1 MTSSTIWRLLLL
13 TALYGAN
20 IDAVSPPSEGFV
32 QPAPNVA
39 LRGIPTQSS
48 TMSYYGSAQNSND
61 GSLARNYLRAQ
72 CSYTKQDEGP
82 WWMVDLK
89 KPHKIMSVAITNRI
103 LECCR
108 ERIFGAEIRIGNDPS
123 KGGTSNPS
131 CGVISSIESGETL
144 SFSCQGMTGQYVTIT
159 IPGRAEHLVLCE
171 VQVFGFPAG
180 SEDKATVPEVLK
192 TPNGAPNVA
201 VKGVAQQSSLYNMYG
216 EAKNSI
222 DGSLDSNYLYVQCSG
237 TAEQD
242 NPWWMA
248 DLKGKFKV
256 FTVAVTNRGD
266 CCSERINGAQIRIGN
281 SAEHGGTS
289 NPICGIIPTMASG
302 ETLAFECDG
311 MVGQYVTIFIPGKNK
326 SLTLCEVQVFGL
338 PSEISDYTPV
348 IQDDYTFVIE
358 NTLAGISEA
367 SKWTFDYLWGQFT
380 DDDDDFDYSDDIF
393 GARETTGDEAFRA
406 KQSTEDEGENLA
418 FRGISSQS
426 STYDKLGAPENA
438 IDGSTNTNY
447 MSKHCSHTD
456 LDIEPWW
463 RVDLTKVYNVTKV
476 KILNRGD
483 CCKERIEGAELRIGT
498 SPQRGGTRN
507 PRCAKITSL
516 GLGKEQEYVCGM
528 VGQYVTVT
536 IPGRAGYLTL
546 CEVKVYGKDLP
557 DNYEVIPVYRDSSES
572 AEQES
577 AKELKNILKHSS
589 AAPNVAPS
597 GETSQSS
604 TDRGDSSKA
613 IDGLLS
619 TCTRTT
625 EERDPWLTLDLKSTH
640 KVFFIALT
648 SKKNSDPESLEGAEI
663 HVGNSA
669 VGWKKNPVCGTV
681 SSMGPGAT
689 FSFKCDGMEG
699 RYVTVVIPDKDKRLE
714 LCEVQVFGLSI
725 DTPSEGWNG
734 DLELQKQHHG
744 VKNVAPQGLP
754 SQSSYY
760 TSKDTPSRAID
771 GSLQSNYMRRQCTH
785 TKSEKNSWWKVDLK
799 STHRIQSV
807 AITNREDCCRERIN
821 GAEIH
826 IGNSKENGGIGNPR
840 CETVFKMNYGETM
853 SFNCRGM
860 EGQYI
865 SINLPNQTQYLTLCE
880 VQVFGEPVAQE
891 VVSDPQPTAAAG
903 SEESDKSIT
912 TDLTGKYFLFPE
924 ESDNS
929 YVDLSPALPLK
940 LNAFS
945 LCMKVS
951 LNVSRNRETIL
962 FSYRTLYFDELN
974 LWQEKSGKLGFY
986 MSGEGHM
993 FPRLDRSKEWQ
1004 HICLT
1009 WESKHGRTELWV
1021 NGRRYTNG
1029 VYRRGHQVRSG
1040 GIAMLGQDQ
1049 DELGSNF
1056 ERSQSFVGKI
1066 KDLNM
1071 WNKVLSLKTLKSM
1084 FRGKEKT
1091 KGNVFDWSELMFSKK
1106 GNVQVVEA
1114 A

>member
-1 MTSSTIWRLLLL
+1 MTSSIIWRLLYL

-20 IDAVSPPSEGFV
+20 IGAVSPPSERFV
-32 QPAPNVA
+32 QPARNVA

-48 TMSYYGSAQNSND
+48 TESYYGSAQNAND

-89 KPHKIMSVAITNRI
+89 QPHKIMSVAITNRV

-108 ERIFGAEIRIGNDPS
+108 ERIFGAEIRIGNDPR

-180 SEDKATVPEVLK
+180 SEDKVTVPEVLK

-201 VKGVAQQSSLYNMYG
+201 MKGVAQQSSLYNMYG

-222 DGSLDSNYLYVQCSG
+222 DGSLHSNYLYIQCSG
-237 TAEQD
+237 TAQQD
-242 NPWWMA
+242 DPWWVA

-266 CCSERINGAQIRIGN
+266 CCPERINGAQIRIGN
-281 SAEHGGTS
+281 SAEDGGTN

-326 SLTLCEVQVFGL
+326 TLTLCEVQVFGL
-338 PSEISDYTPV
+338 PSDTSDDTPV
-348 IQDDYTFVIE
+348 IKDDDTPVIKE
-358 NTLAGISEA
+358 I
-367 SKWTFDYLWGQFT
+367 DYLWGLF
-380 DDDDDFDYSDDIF
+380 DDDDDDDDKIAYFDDIF
-393 GARETTGDEAFRA
+393 GIGESTGEEAFKA
-406 KQSTEDEGENLA
+406 KETTEDEGENLA

-456 LDIEPWW
+456 LEIEPWW

-498 SPQRGGTRN
+498 SPQRGGTQN
-507 PRCAKITSL
+507 PRCAKITSME
-516 GLGKEQEYVCGM
+516 LGKEQEYVCGM

-546 CEVKVYGKDLP
+546 CEVKVYGTDFP
-557 DNYEVIPVYRDSSES
+557 DDYEFIPIYRDSSES
-572 AEQES
+572 AEQER

-597 GETSQSS
+597 SETSQSS
-604 TDRGDSSKA
+604 TDGGDSSKA
-613 IDGLLS
+613 TDGLLY

-625 EERDPWLTLDLKSTH
+625 EERGPWLTLDLKSTH

-648 SKKNSDPESLEGAEI
+648 SKKNPDTQSLEGAEI

-699 RYVTVVIPDKDKRLE
+699 RYVTVVIPDKDTRLE
-714 LCEVQVFGLSI
+714 LCEVQVFGLTI

-734 DLELQKQHHG
+734 DVELQKQHHG
-744 VKNVAPQGLP
+744 VKNVAPRGLP
-754 SQSSYY
+754 SQSSLY
-760 TSKDTPSRAID
+760 SSRDTPGRAID
-771 GSLQSNYMRRQCTH
+771 GSMQSNYMRHQCTH
-785 TKSEKNSWWKVDLK
+785 TVSEKNPWWKVDLK

-807 AITNREDCCRERIN
+807 AITNRGDCCRERIN

-826 IGNSKENGGIGNPR
+826 IGNSKEDGGIGNPR
-840 CETVFKMNYGETM
+840 CETVFKMNYGETL

-860 EGQYI
+860 EGRYV
-865 SINLPNQTQYLTLCE
+865 SINMPNQTQYLTLCE
-880 VQVFGEPVAQE
+880 VQVFGGPVAQE
-891 VVSDPQPTAAAG
+891 VVSDPQTTAAAG
-903 SEESDKSIT
+903 SEESDKLIT
-912 TDLTGKYFLFPE
+912 SDLTGKYFLFPE
-924 ESDNS
+924 ESNNS

-940 LNAFS
+940 LKAFS

-951 LNVSRNRETIL
+951 LNVSKNRETIL
-962 FSYRTLYFDELN
+962 FSYRTRYFDELN
-974 LWQEKSGKLGFY
+974 LWQEKSGQLGFY
-986 MSGEGHM
+986 MSGEGLM
-993 FPRLDRSKEWQ
+993 LPRLDRRKQWL

-1009 WESKHGRTELWV
+1009 WESKHGRSELWV
-1021 NGRRYTNG
+1021 NGRRYTNR
-1029 VYRRGHQVRSG
+1029 VYRMGHQVQSG

-1049 DELGSNF
+1049 DALGHDF
-1056 ERSQSFVGKI
+1056 DRSQSFVGKI

-1071 WNKVLSLKTLKSM
+1071 WNKVLSLKTLRSI
-1084 FRGKEKT
+1084 FRGKETT
-1091 KGNVFDWSELMFSKK
+1091 KGNIFNWSELTFSKK
-1106 GNVQVVEA
+1106 GNVQVVDA